1 MSVHRSRKVRVSVLK
16 KSTKDKIV
24 TVIYHIF
31 VKGIGNSM
39 VYPLIWMVFSSFKPT
54 NSIFATATQLFPDQ
68 FTLDNY
74 INGWKGIGRT
84 PFSQFFAN
92 TFFVCII
99 ATLGTVAS
107 CAMVAYSFARLR
119 YRLRG
124 PLFALVLLTM
134 MLPGEILMIPQYLW
148 YNKLSWVNTYLPL
161 TVPLFFATS
170 GFFIYQMK
178 NFIDGIPEA
187 LDESARIDGCS
198 FYGIFFRIII
208 PLIKPSLA
216 TVTIFSFLNNWN
228 NYMGA
233 LLYLRRTEK
242 YTISLALKLFCD
254 PTSQSDYGAMFAMA
268 TLSLI
273 PIFIIFATMQRYL
286 TQGIATS
293 GLKG

>member
-1 MSVHRSRKVRVSVLK
+1 MTTSDMQSFHVLHLK
-16 KSTKDKIV
+16 KHKNKIFSR
-24 TVIYHIF
+24 TLYHII
-31 VKGIGNSM
+31 VIGLGVSM
-39 VYPLIWMVFSSFKPT
+39 VYPLVWMVFSSFKP
-54 NSIFATATQLFPDQ
+54 NNAIFATAKQLIPNE
-68 FTLDNY
+68 FTITNY
-74 INGWKGIGRT
+74 INGWKGISQT
-84 PFSQFFAN
+84 PFSRFFLN

-99 ATLGTVAS
+99 ATFGTVAS
-107 CAMVAYSFARLR
+107 CALVAYSFARLK

-124 PLFALVLLTM
+124 FLFMLVLLSM

-148 YNKLSWVNTYLPL
+148 YNKLGWVNTYLPL
-161 TVPLFFATS
+161 TTPFFFAIT
-170 GFFIYQMK
+170 GFFIYQLK
-178 NFIDGIPEA
+178 NFIDGIPLD
-187 LDESARIDGCS
+187 LDEAAHIDGCS
-198 FYGIFFRIII
+198 FYGIFFRIIL